1 MTERLPALFCDGI
14 IEAQVVNGVARLT
27 LGQAGAD
34 GKPFPCGQ
42 LILPITQLPGA
53 ANALANLVKQIQE
66 KVKEAQA
73 QAQAQAQQAS
83 EAPPSAFRFS

>member
-1 MTERLPALFCDGI
+1 MTDRLPALFCDGI

-34 GKPFPCGQ
+34 GKPMPCGQ
-42 LILPITQLPGA
+42 LIIPITQLPGA

-73 QAQAQAQQAS
+73 QAQAQQAS
-83 EAPPSAFRFS
+83 EAQASAFRFS

>member
-73 QAQAQAQQAS
+73 QAQAQQAS
-83 EAPPSAFRFS
+83 EAQASAFRFS